1 MKIVKTVKHVSV
13 MKRGT
18 TSIRSKII
26 LIYLAL
32 ALGVGAFVL
41 FASFSL
47 RFLERRVNEGVAIA
61 AFQETAQEMRRH
73 EKNYFL
79 YRAAADLD
87 ATRRLAVELELLLD
101 KDRAILVELTQADEL
116 SLLRRALVR
125 YRRQLEGGALGEGA
139 DDDAIRTAGHEILTR
154 SVSLAARE
162 RATLSGSVRQSRNT
176 LLWSV
181 GVLVLLALAGGQVL
195 YRVVGRPLRQLE
207 KQLEPLAQGRFR
219 TFSMVSNDREIV
231 SFTLALNRMLE
242 ELELRRRQVLQS
254 EKLASLGTLASG
266 VAHELNNPLGNI
278 SGAAQIAL
286 EEIESLPVVARE
298 ELRAWLKQIDD
309 ETERARQIVRILL
322 DYSRRPSQAN
332 CPTPLRD
339 VVVKS
344 LLLLRPRLPADD
356 TVCLDVATDLMLCI
370 DPQRMQ
376 QVFINLI
383 QNALDAGGESVH
395 IRIEAAAA
403 TLQDWPPANVATA
416 LAAGLAQVV
425 GAPAKASRAVIIRV
439 CDDGPGIPGERIV
452 QVFDPFFTT
461 RSPGEGTGLGL
472 FIVAEIVQEYD
483 GAIAVT
489 SQPGNGTCFTL
500 WLPCGDRT

>member
-1 MKIVKTVKHVSV
+1 M
-13 MKRGT
+13 

-32 ALGVGAFVL
+32 AVGVGAFVL
-41 FASFSL
+41 FASFNL
-47 RFLERRVNEGVAIA
+47 RFLEARVNDGVAIA

-79 YRAAADLD
+79 YRAQADLD
-87 ATRRLAVELELLLD
+87 AARGLAAELGQQLD
-101 KDRAILVELTQADEL
+101 KDRTILAELAQADEL
-116 SLLRRALVR
+116 PALARALAL
-125 YRRQLEGGALGEGA
+125 YRSQLESMDV
-139 DDDAIRTAGHEILTR
+139 DDDAVRAAGHEILTH
-154 SVSLAARE
+154 SESLAARE
-162 RATLSGSVRQSRNT
+162 RASLIASVRQSRHA

-181 GVLVLLALAGGQVL
+181 GVLLLLALAGGQVL

-207 KQLEPLAQGRFR
+207 EQLKPLARGRFR
-219 TFSMVSNDREIV
+219 SFSMVSKDREIV
-231 SFTLALNRMLE
+231 SFIQALNRMLE
-242 ELELRRRQVLQS
+242 ELDLHRRQVLQS

-286 EEIESLPVVARE
+286 EEIDALPSSLPQTARD

-322 DYSRRPSQAN
+322 DYSRRPGQEN
-332 CPTPLRD
+332 DPTPLRE
-339 VVVKS
+339 VLEKC

-356 TVCLDVATDLMLCI
+356 TISFKVAAELMLCI

-383 QNALDAGGESVH
+383 QNALAAGGGSVH
-395 IRIEAAAA
+395 IRIEALTAG
-403 TLQDWPPANVATA
+403 LHDWPPPDMTA
-416 LAAGLAQVV
+416 GPAQMLGTRTDAA
-425 GAPAKASRAVIIRV
+425 RAVLIRV
-439 CDDGPGIPGERIV
+439 RDDGPGIPAARIG

-461 RSPGEGTGLGL
+461 RAPGEGTGLGL
-472 FIVAEIVQEYD
+472 YIVAEIVQEYG

-489 SQPGNGTCFTL
+489 SPPGGGACFTL
-500 WLPCGDRT
+500 WLPCGGKS

>member
-1 MKIVKTVKHVSV
+1 
-13 MKRGT
+13 MKRDMA
-18 TSIRSKII
+18 SIRSKII

-47 RFLERRVNEGVAIA
+47 RFLEQRVNEGVAIA
-61 AFQETAQEMRRH
+61 AFQESAQEMRRH
-73 EKNYFL
+73 EKNFFL
-79 YRAAADLD
+79 YRATADLD
-87 ATRRLAVELELLLD
+87 AARDLATELERQLD
-101 KDRAILVELTQADEL
+101 KDHSILAELAQGDEL
-116 SLLRRALVR
+116 PALGRALAS
-125 YRRQLEGGALGEGA
+125 YRRQLNDPGM
-139 DDDAIRTAGHEILTR
+139 DDDAVRAIGHAILTR
-154 SVSLAARE
+154 SESLAERE
-162 RATLSGSVRQSRNT
+162 RASLGGSVRQSRHA

-207 KQLEPLAQGRFR
+207 EQLEPLAQGRFR
-219 TFSMVSNDREIV
+219 AFTMVSKDREIV
-231 SFTLALNRMLE
+231 SFTQALNRMLE

-286 EEIESLPVVARE
+286 EEIEALPLPQTARE
-298 ELRAWLKQIDD
+298 DLRAWLQQIDD

-322 DYSRRPSQAN
+322 DYSRRPGQDN
-332 CPTPLRD
+332 RPTPLRE
-339 VVVKS
+339 VLEKS
-344 LLLLRPRLPADD
+344 LLLLRPCLPADD
-356 TVCLDVATDLMLCI
+356 TVSFDVPAELKLCV

-383 QNALDAGGESVH
+383 QNALAAGGEGVH

-403 TLQDWPPANVATA
+403 APRDWPPAAVANA
-416 LAAGLAQVV
+416 LAAGTAQVL
-425 GAPAKASRAVIIRV
+425 GTPAEAARAVLIRV
-439 CDDGPGIPGERIV
+439 RDDGPGIPAGRIG
-452 QVFDPFFTT
+452 QVFDPYGPT
-461 RSPGEGTGLGL
+461 RAPGEGTGLGL
-472 FIVAEIVQEYD
+472 YIVGEIVQEQG

-489 SQPGNGTCFTL
+489 SPPGGGACFTL
-500 WLPCGDRT
+500 WLPCGATP

>member
-1 MKIVKTVKHVSV
+1 
-13 MKRGT
+13 MKRSM

-26 LIYLAL
+26 FIYLAL

-47 RFLERRVNEGVAIA
+47 RYLEGQVNNGAAIA

-73 EKNYFL
+73 EKNFFL
-79 YRAAADLD
+79 YRAAADLV
-87 ATRRLAVELELLLD
+87 AARGQAAELELQLA
-101 KDRAILVELTQADEL
+101 KDRPILAELAKTDEL
-116 SLLRRALVR
+116 PALAQALAH
-125 YRRQLEGGALGEGA
+125 YRRQLEAVDV
-139 DDDAIRTAGHEILTR
+139 DDDAVRAAGHEILTL
-154 SVSLAARE
+154 SESLAARE
-162 RATLSGSVRQSRNT
+162 RASLIAGVRQSRHA

-181 GVLVLLALAGGQVL
+181 GVLLLLALAGGQVL
-195 YRVVGRPLRQLE
+195 YRMVGRPLRQLE
-207 KQLEPLAQGRFR
+207 EQLEPLARGRFR
-219 TFSMVSNDREIV
+219 TFSMVSKDREIV

-242 ELELRRRQVLQS
+242 ELDLHRRQVLQS

-286 EEIESLPVVARE
+286 EEIEALPQALPQTARD
-298 ELRAWLKQIDD
+298 ELRTWLTQIDD

-322 DYSRRPSQAN
+322 DYSRRPSQEN
-332 CPTPLRD
+332 LPSPLRE
-339 VVVKS
+339 VLEKS
-344 LLLLRPRLPADD
+344 LLLLGPRLPADD
-356 TVCLDVATDLMLCI
+356 TVGFDVAADLMLCI

-383 QNALDAGGESVH
+383 QNALAAGGDGVH

-403 TLQDWPPANVATA
+403 GPHDWPPPEMATTPA
-416 LAAGLAQVV
+416 QMLGKQTEAA
-425 GAPAKASRAVIIRV
+425 RAVLIRV
-439 CDDGPGIPGERIV
+439 RDDGPGIPAARIG

-461 RSPGEGTGLGL
+461 RAPGEGTGLGL
-472 FIVAEIVQEYD
+472 YIVAEIVQEYG

-489 SQPGNGTCFTL
+489 SPPGGGACFSL
-500 WLPCGDRT
+500 WLPCGDRK